1 MSWKVNSEK
10 IAKRHNIQT
19 FDKLT
24 YEQAKEI
31 GKMSDAIVIGSK
43 IIGFIETSIN
53 SKKIDT
59 NKMFNEISKFEKWKK
74 GAS

>member
-31 GKMSDAIVIGSK
+31 GFCSNPEGW
-43 IIGFIETSIN
+43 GGR
-53 SKKIDT
+53 
-59 NKMFNEISKFEKWKK
+59 FNNRSY
-74 GAS
+74 G

>member
-1 MSWKVNSEK
+1 MSWKVNSER

-31 GKMSDAIVIGSK
+31 GFCYCVPY
-43 IIGFIETSIN
+43 
-53 SKKIDT
+53 T
-59 NKMFNEISKFEKWKK
+59 NKEASKEYAKGATAEVDYNFEKWNH
-74 GAS
+74 GPS